1 MPPDALLVDA
11 LLVLLVLGGAWAG
24 WRRGFLLSATQL
36 LSLLAALVVAFIG
49 YQPLA
54 RWVEPWLPALGVWL
68 YPVSFLAVFLLA
80 QLLMSGV
87 TGPVLRAAGPRVHGH
102 GINRF
107 LGLAPGALGGLVAA
121 GVLALL
127 LQTLPLGE
135 RASRMARESVAV
147 QVLSQPAQWLETQLT
162 PIFDPA
168 IRRSLQAL
176 TVQPE
181 SRTTIPLPYRVAS
194 ARPRPDLEARMLE
207 MVNAERAQAG
217 LKPLQA
223 DPEVVPVA
231 RAHSQDMFARG
242 YFSHYTP
249 EGTTLGE
256 RMRQQNVRFL
266 LAGENLALAPTL
278 ARAHQGLM
286 DSPGHRANILR
297 PQFGRV
303 GIGVLDGGTHGLMVT
318 QNFRN

>member
-1 MPPDALLVDA
+1 MPFESHAVDLLLALV
-11 LLVLLVLGGAWAG
+11 VLGSAWGG

-36 LSLLAALVVAFIG
+36 LTLVAALVLAFIG

-54 RWVEPWLPALGVWL
+54 RWVEPWLPSLGVWL

-80 QLLMSGV
+80 QLLMAGV
-87 TGPVLRAAGPRVHGH
+87 TSPVLRAAGPRVHGH
-102 GINRF
+102 GVNRF
-107 LGLAPGALGGLVAA
+107 LGLAPGALTGLVNAC
-121 GVLALL
+121 VLALL

-135 RASRMARESVAV
+135 RASRMARDSVGV
-147 QVLSQPAQWLETQLT
+147 QLLSEPAQWLEAQLT

-181 SRTTIPLPYRVAS
+181 SRTSVKLPYAVAS
-194 ARPRPDLEARMLE
+194 PRPRPELEARMLE
-207 MVNAERAQAG
+207 LVNAERVRAG

-223 DPEVVPVA
+223 DPEVLPVA
-231 RAHSQDMFARG
+231 RAHSADMFARG
-242 YFSHYTP
+242 YFSHHTP
-249 EGTTLGE
+249 EGGTLGD
-256 RMRQQNVRFL
+256 RMRKQGVRFL

-297 PQFGRV
+297 PEFARV
-303 GIGVLDGGTHGLMVT
+303 GIGVLDGGMHGLMVT